1 MVLDIGQVVS
11 SVNAAHEAANYWG
24 VSDEGHSLEYLRS
37 REHPATLID
46 LAIGAK
52 HLRESD
58 CSFMI
63 RNPLSKAMSGQ
74 ILNVSHEI
82 AGNASR
88 SRTNSVSSP
97 PIQLPAVGYV
107 KS

>member
-1 MVLDIGQVVS
+1 MVFDIGLVVS
-11 SVNAAHEAANYWG
+11 SVNAAHEAANYWE
-24 VSDEGHSLEYLRS
+24 VSDEGHSLEYLRC
-37 REHPATLID
+37 RKRPPTLID
-46 LAIGAK
+46 LAMGAE

-63 RNPLSKAMSGQ
+63 RNPLSKVMSGQ

-88 SRTNSVSSP
+88 SRTNCVSSP